1 MYELFLKGGIIMYP
15 IAFCSILALGIFLER
30 LWNLRE
36 KKIIPKDFL
45 IEVEDLINRRKIHEA
60 MIVCRRDKSSMSSII
75 FEGIRNFNQSREAL
89 KDAVEG
95 VGRQEAAKLE
105 RYVGIVGTVASI
117 APLLGLLGTVTGMI
131 KAFNVISMQGVGNPG
146 SLAEGI
152 SEALITTAAGLI
164 VAIPAYVMYR
174 YLISK
179 VDRII
184 MTMEK
189 YSMHMVDLLEEKKQ
203 ASSGMEGTL
212 L

>member
-36 KKIIPKDFL
+36 RKIIPKDFL

-60 MIVCRRDKSSMSSII
+60 LILCRRDRSSMANII
-75 FEGIRNFNQSREAL
+75 FEGIRNFNQGREAV
-89 KDAVEG
+89 KDTVEG
-95 VGRQEAAKLE
+95 IGRQEAAKLE
-105 RYVGIVGTVASI
+105 RYVGVVGTVASVS
-117 APLLGLLGTVTGMI
+117 PLLGLLGTVTGMI
-131 KAFNVISMQGVGNPG
+131 KAFNVISVQGVGNPG

-184 MTMEK
+184 LTMEK
-189 YSMHMVDLLEEKKQ
+189 YSMHLVDLLEEKGRT
-203 ASSGMEGTL
+203 ASEESMI
-212 L
+212 